1 MRVSV
6 MSLLKMIHKVI
17 SLTSLLFVECAGLV
31 IVGALRAADAG
42 DDGREQQQCGGHH
55 RHPDHRDHAGAGPR
69 VRTLVP
75 GLGAAVAVE
84 GGAAAVDGVPR
95 PTPGHASGHA
105 RTEEA
110 AVPHPEDVRVARAEL
125 RPDQC

>member
-1 MRVSV
+1 

-55 RHPDHRDHAGAGPR
+55 RHPDHRDYAGAGPR
-69 VRTLVP
+69 VRALVP
-75 GLGAAVAVE
+75 GLGAAIAVE

-95 PTPGHASGHA
+95 PTPGHA

-110 AVPHPEDVRVARAEL
+110 AVPHAEDVSVAGAIL
-125 RPDQC
+125 RPDQS